1 MTGEAPETDEGNGDV
16 PEEGPDIP
24 EKELPEEKMGLG
36 FYAAFG
42 LVLLLV
48 LIIVVGN
55 YSVIRPDAGSELTRT
70 NWTLQY
76 LQDKTGIVVP
86 VQSGSKVTAQFG
98 RDGRVSG
105 YSGCNHYTSTYTA
118 NDHSITATT
127 ESVTQILC
135 WGPGVMEQESAYLAD
150 LSAVSS
156 WRTGGSDLYLADASG
171 RTVLVFNAE

>member
-1 MTGEAPETDEGNGDV
+1 MTGETPEVPGDI
-16 PEEGPDIP
+16 PEEGPEIP
-24 EKELPEEKMGLG
+24 EKELPEERMGLG

-55 YSVIRPDAGSELTRT
+55 YSIIRPDAGTALTRT

-76 LQDKTGIVVP
+76 LQDKTGITVP

-98 RDGRVSG
+98 KDGRVSG
-105 YSGCNHYTSTYTA
+105 YAGCNRYASTYTT
-118 NDHSITATT
+118 NDHSITTT
-127 ESVTQILC
+127 PESVTQVLC

-150 LSAVSS
+150 LSAAAS
-156 WRTGGSDLYLADASG
+156 WRTGGSDLYIADASG
-171 RTVLVFNAE
+171 RTVLVFNPE

>member
-1 MTGEAPETDEGNGDV
+1 MTDEPPEDPGAV

-55 YSVIRPDAGSELTRT
+55 YSVIRPDAGTELTRT

-76 LQDKTGIVVP
+76 LKDKTGITIP
-86 VQSGSKVTAQFG
+86 VQTGSRVTAQFG
-98 RDGRVSG
+98 KDGRVSG
-105 YSGCNHYTSTYTA
+105 YSGCNWYASTYTTK
-118 NDHSITATT
+118 DRSITTT
-127 ESVTQILC
+127 PESVTDMLC
-135 WGPGVMEQESAYLAD
+135 WGPGVMDQESAYLAD
-150 LSAVSS
+150 LSAVAS
-156 WRTGGSDLYLADASG
+156 WRTGGSDLFLADASG
-171 RTVLVFNAE
+171 RTVLVFNPE